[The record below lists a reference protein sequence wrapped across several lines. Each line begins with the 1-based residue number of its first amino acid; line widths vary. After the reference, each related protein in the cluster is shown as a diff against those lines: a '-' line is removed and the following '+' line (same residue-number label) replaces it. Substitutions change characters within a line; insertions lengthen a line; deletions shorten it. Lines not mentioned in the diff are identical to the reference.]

1 MNNEILLSNI
11 RELCKKNN
19 ITVAHLE
26 KVMGM
31 GAGTISRW
39 NKASPSFD
47 KIVSIAKYFKI
58 SIDQLAG
65 YTVNEGTTEKP
76 DEKIMKVIDYLRQK
90 TIKDEVGY
98 SFWRDYREDKE
109 INMLISQLPSMKIDN
124 TEMSKLLY
132 ACDGKVYFLLEVVYL
147 LNDYYDYE
155 TQIRLY
161 LVPKDK
167 EPYPMLQCSNK
178 MVLQDLYIAAVKQ
191 LEIVQV
197 QREAKEEVDLQIE
210 RILEEY
216 ESQHE
221 QI

>member
-1 MNNEILLSNI
+1 MNNEVLLSNI

-26 KVMGM
+26 KLMSM

-47 KIVSIAKYFKI
+47 KIVAIARHFQM

-65 YTVNEGTTEKP
+65 YTVDEKVTAKP
-76 DEKIMKVIDYLRQK
+76 DEKILKVIDYLRQK
-90 TIKDEVGY
+90 TIEGEVGY
-98 SFWRDYREDKE
+98 SFWRDYKQEREID
-109 INMLISQLPSMKIDN
+109 MLISELPCMKVDN
-124 TEMSKLLY
+124 KEMWKLLY
-132 ACDGKVYFLLEVVYL
+132 ACDGKVYFLLEVIYS
-147 LNDYYDYE
+147 LNDHYDYE

-167 EPYPMLQCSNK
+167 DPYPILQCSDK
-178 MVLQDLYIAAVKQ
+178 MALQALYIAAARQ

-197 QREAKEEVDLQIE
+197 QREAKEEVGLQIE

-216 ESQHE
+216 GSINE
-221 QI
+221 

>member
-26 KVMGM
+26 KLMNM

-47 KIVSIAKYFKI
+47 KIVAIAKYFKI

-65 YTVNEGTTEKP
+65 YTVDERTAEKP
-76 DEKIMKVIDYLRQK
+76 DEKTLKVIDYLRQK
-90 TIKDEVGY
+90 TIGDEVGY
-98 SFWRDYREDKE
+98 SFWRDYKEDSE
-109 INMLISQLPSMKIDN
+109 INMLISELPCMKADN
-124 TEMSKLLY
+124 KEMCKLLY
-132 ACDGKVYFLLEVVYL
+132 ACDGKVYFLIEVVYL

-167 EPYPMLQCSNK
+167 EPYPMLQCSDK
-178 MVLQDLYIAAVKQ
+178 IALQDLYIAAVKQ

-197 QREAKEEVDLQIE
+197 QRGAKEEVALQIE

-216 ESQHE
+216 ESQN
-221 QI
+221 Q